1 MAFTKASNL
10 RRARISDTAGAGTI
24 VAEQASSNRVVRF
37 GSFEADLREGRLT
50 KSGIRIRLQDQPF
63 QILALLL
70 ERPGQLV
77 TRDEIRHK
85 LWAQNT
91 FVEFDDALNTAVRK
105 LRSAL
110 NDSADNP
117 RFLETVPRRG
127 YRFVAPVAFVAAPP
141 SIPAQREPSA
151 PVPSEEIAAAPPHRP
166 LSSPEI
172 QWQQLALLAAV
183 AFIVASWGIYWYVHR
198 PTFRITAKDT
208 VVLAD
213 IVNTTGESVFDDA
226 LRQGLQVGLEQ
237 SPFVKVLPERKTA
250 IIVKQMG
257 RSPDERIAG
266 RTAIEVCQRTGSK
279 VTIQGSVASLGTTY
293 LIGLA
298 AIRCDT
304 GEPIANEQVQAK
316 RREDVIDALG
326 QATSRL
332 RARLG
337 ESLPS
342 IEKYNAPLEQ
352 ATTPS
357 LDALN
362 AYGVALSTWDKKGDR
377 ASLPF
382 FQKAIELDPK
392 FAMAYGALAAIYH
405 NLGEAELARENTTKA
420 YELRDRVTEAEKLS
434 IESRYCLY
442 VTGDRE
448 KAAEVYEFTVQN
460 FPQSA
465 GGFNHLGTSYSDLGR
480 WQKGVDSFQ
489 EAMRLDPTRS
499 TTYFNLA
506 VSLMAL
512 NQVEAAGS
520 VLAEA
525 DKRKF
530 QTPALLQA
538 NYWLAF
544 VRGDTGEMQRV
555 LLRSSDVAG
564 AQALLLSTRA
574 DTEAYYGH
582 MEKAAELSRVAA
594 NLLQHDGDTES
605 AANVLGQAALRD
617 AEAGDPRRAHEFI
630 SQAQQL
636 SQGQGVVMLAT
647 VVASRLGDVGIAETL
662 SRGLNKQWPAATF
675 VQKYWLP
682 VVRAQNDLHQSRPS
696 QAVED
701 LASAAAFELA
711 NPPEQ
716 SSTTIYP
723 AYVRGRAYVAT
734 GDGSKA
740 AAEFQKLIDHPGMI
754 LNSPLGV
761 LARLGMARAYKRA
774 GDLEKSRSAYHDFL
788 EIWKDAD
795 PNLVTLKQAKAE
807 YAAVAKP

>member
-1 MAFTKASNL
+1 V
-10 RRARISDTAGAGTI
+10 ISPPVSSEETA
-24 VAEQASSNRVVRF
+24 
-37 GSFEADLREGRLT
+37 ADLLR
-50 KSGIRIRLQDQPF
+50 QP
-63 QILALLL
+63 
-70 ERPGQLV
+70 RP
-77 TRDEIRHK
+77 
-85 LWAQNT
+85 
-91 FVEFDDALNTAVRK
+91 
-105 LRSAL
+105 
-110 NDSADNP
+110 
-117 RFLETVPRRG
+117 
-127 YRFVAPVAFVAAPP
+127 
-141 SIPAQREPSA
+141 
-151 PVPSEEIAAAPPHRP
+151 
-166 LSSPEI
+166 SPEI
-172 QWQQLALLAAV
+172 RWQRVALFAAV
-183 AFIVASWGIYWYVHR
+183 GVIVAVVGIYWYVHR
-198 PTFRITAKDT
+198 PTFQITPKDT

-237 SPFVKVLPERKTA
+237 SPFIKVLPERKTA
-250 IIVKQMG
+250 VIVKQMG
-257 RSPDERIAG
+257 RSPDEHITGRI
-266 RTAIEVCQRTGSK
+266 AIEVCQRTGSK

-304 GEPIANEQVQAK
+304 GEPVANEQVQAK

-326 QATSRL
+326 QATAHL

-342 IEKYNAPLEQ
+342 IQKYNAPLEQ

-405 NLGEAELARENTTKA
+405 NLGETELARENTTKA

-448 KAAEVYEFTVQN
+448 KATEVYEFTVQN

-506 VSLMAL
+506 VSLLAL
-512 NQVEAAGS
+512 NQVEAAAS
-520 VLAEA
+520 VLSEA
-525 DKRKF
+525 DERKF
-530 QTPALLQA
+530 QIPALLQA

-544 VRGDTGEMQRV
+544 VRSDSAEMQRV
-555 LLRSSDVAG
+555 LLRSADVAG
-564 AQALLLSTRA
+564 AQALLLSARA

-582 MEKAAELSRVAA
+582 MEKAAELSHVAA
-594 NLLQHDGDTES
+594 NLLQHDGDAES
-605 AANVLGQAALRD
+605 AANFLGQAALRD
-617 AEAGDPRRAHEFI
+617 AEAGDPHRAHEFI
-630 SQAQQL
+630 SQAQKL
-636 SQGQGVVMLAT
+636 SQGQGVVLLSAL
-647 VVASRLGDVGIAETL
+647 VASRLGDVSAADTL
-662 SRGLNKQWPAATF
+662 SRGLNKQWPAGTF

-682 VVRAQNDLHQSRPS
+682 IIRAQNDLHQSRPS
-696 QAVED
+696 QAVDD
-701 LASAAAFELA
+701 LAAAAPFEFA

-716 SSTTIYP
+716 AVTTIYP
-723 AYVRGRAYVAT
+723 AYERGQAYLAA
-734 GDGSKA
+734 GDGNKA
-740 AAEFQKLIDHPGMI
+740 AVEFQKLIDHPGMT
-754 LNSPLGV
+754 LNSPLGA
-761 LARLGMARAYKRA
+761 LARLGTARAYKLA
-774 GDLEKSRSAYHDFL
+774 GDLEKSQSAYRDFL
-788 EIWKDAD
+788 QLWKDAD

-807 YAAVAKP
+807 YALAPKP